1 DALRAHF
8 PPEFLNRIDEVIVF
22 HPLGRQHLE
31 QIVDIQLR
39 GLLQRLQ
46 ARKIDV
52 ELTDRARQHI
62 VAEGYDPVYGARPL
76 KRTLQ
81 RLLLDP
87 LAMQVLA
94 GAFRE
99 GDTVLV
105 DGANGGLTF
114 EKAAA
119 PTSGVAS

>member
-1 DALRAHF
+1 
-8 PPEFLNRIDEVIVF
+8 
-22 HPLGRQHLE
+22 
-31 QIVDIQLR
+31 
-39 GLLQRLQ
+39 
-46 ARKIDV
+46 
-52 ELTDRARQHI
+52 
-62 VAEGYDPVYGARPL
+62 VYGARPL

-119 PTSGVAS
+119 RTSGVAS